1 MLRRT
6 GVLWAAASAATALAW
21 GLTATGAAA
30 DGAIGCGSAITEDT
44 VLTQDLLDCEDGLT
58 IAAPDVTL
66 DLGGHQIAGRGA
78 GSGVLV
84 DAPEAVVR
92 NGTITGFGVGVG
104 FGFGTS
110 ETTVSH
116 LDLSSN
122 GVGVDRRGGSGLR
135 IENNTIHD
143 NGDGLFMVLVE
154 SLQIVDNRILGN
166 GRFGIFAFDRPVLV
180 QGNLVMRNGA
190 DGIHLDTAHTIAIG
204 NTSSRNGGA
213 GIWLYDPNCAHL
225 NFFRLGSNL
234 TDGNEG
240 LGIDVEL
247 PGGCTPEITPFD
259 LLDAGGNA
267 ANRNGDPRECTIY
280 VECGRNRGQ
289 ANKLMPLDP
298 AAMPERHA
306 DDDGS
311 GLAEALLRA
320 ENG

>member
-1 MLRRT
+1 MGHLPQFD
-6 GVLWAAASAATALAW
+6 AA
-21 GLTATGAAA
+21 
-30 DGAIGCGSAITEDT
+30 
-44 VLTQDLLDCEDGLT
+44 
-58 IAAPDVTL
+58 
-66 DLGGHQIAGRGA
+66 GA
-78 GSGVLV
+78 GSREPCHAERSRW
-84 DAPEAVVR
+84 DPP
-92 NGTITGFGVGVG
+92 
-104 FGFGTS
+104 
-110 ETTVSH
+110 
-116 LDLSSN
+116 
-122 GVGVDRRGGSGLR
+122 
-135 IENNTIHD
+135 
-143 NGDGLFMVLVE
+143 
-154 SLQIVDNRILGN
+154 LG
-166 GRFGIFAFDRPVLV
+166 R
-180 QGNLVMRNGA
+180 
-190 DGIHLDTAHTIAIG
+190 AHTIAIG

-306 DDDGS
+306 GPIVQ
-311 GLAEALLRA
+311 
-320 ENG
+320 